1 MCRPYRNQSLCI
13 DTVYKTKAYREQSL
27 RNRTAYSPSGLA
39 RSRQWLL
46 SMFEAGAQM
55 GCLGFLDRKDVSA
68 DGRQWF
74 LQRESVS
81 QKLCVIA
88 EN

>member
-46 SMFEAGAQM
+46 SMFEARAEDEMFGVSGQI
-55 GCLGFLDRKDVSA
+55 RQSA
-68 DGRQWF
+68 DGSRGAHKAMI
-74 LQRESVS
+74 VT
-81 QKLCVIA
+81 QK
-88 EN
+88 